1 MMDFVPTMLDTP
13 ATLIDP
19 LRTTLRQKL
28 IEETV
33 QKMQK
38 KKSQQANHDVIT
50 LPMMKTF
57 KTRERLI
64 EKWEKEV
71 N

>member
-19 LRTTLRQKL
+19 LRTTLRRKL

-33 QKMQK
+33 QKMQ
-38 KKSQQANHDVIT
+38 KSQQANHDVIT

>member
-33 QKMQK
+33 QKC
-38 KKSQQANHDVIT
+38 KKSQQANHDVVT
-50 LPMMKTF
+50 LPMIKTF

>member
-19 LRTTLRQKL
+19 LRTTLRRKL

-38 KKSQQANHDVIT
+38 KKPIGESRRYNTADDENIQNT
-50 LPMMKTF
+50 RKTH
-57 KTRERLI
+57 
-64 EKWEKEV
+64 
-71 N
+71 

>member
-19 LRTTLRQKL
+19 LRTTLRRKL

-38 KKSQQANHDVIT
+38 SQ
-50 LPMMKTF
+50 
-57 KTRERLI
+57 
-64 EKWEKEV
+64 
-71 N
+71 

>member
-19 LRTTLRQKL
+19 LRTTLRRKL

-38 KKSQQANHDVIT
+38 SQQANHDVVT
-50 LPMMKTF
+50 LPMIKTF
-57 KTRERLI
+57 KTRERPI